1 MNRVEIRNNKE
12 NITTETVGA
21 KSRPLEF
28 VIEGMD
34 CGDCALTIEGREVRA
49 NTVAIANETIH
60 ERMVEWRIALVSK
73 VSQWLS
79 LDSTE
84 AELIY
89 NQSYK
94 RSNKM
99 SWEVAEY
106 HQHSS

>member
-1 MNRVEIRNNKE
+1 MCSGFGAG
-12 NITTETVGA
+12 NIGIGVA
-21 KSRPLEF
+21 SL
-28 VIEGMD
+28 
-34 CGDCALTIEGREVRA
+34 
-49 NTVAIANETIH
+49 AIANETIH

-106 HQHSS
+106 HQRSW